1 MIESNYNSH
10 FKDKIIR
17 CVDCGNDFVFTAGE
31 QAFFNGKRPPL
42 SEPKRCKACRD
53 FRRRTINPG
62 VPWSDAVARANTAY
76 DTTHDHG
83 DHPEGVPNG

>member
-53 FRRRTINPG
+53 HRRQTIHPPMSVGEAIEHCNSLYGPNHHQG
-62 VPWSDAVARANTAY
+62 VP
-76 DTTHDHG
+76 
-83 DHPEGVPNG
+83 